1 MTLDTLK
8 SHSRPTVLRLAQRK
22 ALTAR
27 KIVTQGLYSICR
39 QSDFTWRYMANLRP
53 SLAYQRLRKPL
64 SALHEGLLADLK
76 RDGII
81 ITSVAELLQNSGLF
95 EELESAA
102 WQYEASLADKIGQ
115 ARLDMDKSGTKT
127 YLFTLFG
134 RQLPLDPESIF
145 VRFALQSEILHL
157 VNGYFGMLTKLQ
169 HYNVWHTFPTQEPAR
184 ESQLWHRDPEDR
196 YVLKMFVYLTDVDE
210 GAGPLT
216 YAPGT
221 HAQGTVK
228 TAVAANWVRE
238 GAIEVRRSD
247 DAQMEAVVPRKSWI
261 TAIGSKGT
269 IVLAD
274 TRGYHK
280 GGLAREHERILYM
293 CMFASQASNYPDVF
307 TRSVPFPHSSDKA
320 MAFATGA

>member
-1 MTLDTLK
+1 MTQDTLN
-8 SHSRPTVLRLAQRK
+8 SRSRTAMLRLAQRK

-27 KIVTQGLYSICR
+27 KIITHGLYSICK

-53 SLAYQRLRKPL
+53 SLEYQRIRKPL
-64 SALHEGLLADLK
+64 SATHERLLVDLT
-76 RDGII
+76 RNGII
-81 ITSVAELLQNSGLF
+81 ITSVAEMMKNICLF
-95 EELESAA
+95 EELESAV
-102 WQYEASLADKIGQ
+102 WKYEASLADEIGK
-115 ARLDMDKSGTKT
+115 ARMEMDMAGTKT

-134 RQLPLDPESIF
+134 RHLPLDPADIF
-145 VRFALQSEILHL
+145 VRFALQSEVLHIT
-157 VNGYFGMLTKLQ
+157 NSYFGMLTKLQ
-169 HYNVWHTFPTQEPAR
+169 YYNVWHTFTTQAPAR

-228 TAVAANWVRE
+228 TAVESKWVRE
-238 GAIEVRRSD
+238 GVTDVRRSD
-247 DAQMEAVVPRKSWI
+247 DAQMDVVVPKKSWI
-261 TAIGSKGT
+261 TAIGPKGT
-269 IVLAD
+269 VVLAD

-280 GGLAREHERILYM
+280 GGLAREHERILYT

-307 TRSVPFPHSSDKA
+307 TRSVPLPHYSDKA
-320 MAFATGA
+320 VAFAIAA